1 MWQKGF
7 WKFLNFKHG
16 CNFYSKNCVHS
27 TQLPGSIFSPSQKR
41 QKLSHPFWLCF
52 ELGMGILNPPDK
64 IIWFIYESSNE
75 QGSREGVHIS
85 R

>member
-1 MWQKGF
+1 MAVTKMSVVEFQAQP
-7 WKFLNFKHG
+7 
-16 CNFYSKNCVHS
+16 
-27 TQLPGSIFSPSQKR
+27 QLPGSIFSPSQKR
-41 QKLSHPFWLCF
+41 QKLSHPFRLCF

-64 IIWFIYESSNE
+64 IIWGVYESSNE